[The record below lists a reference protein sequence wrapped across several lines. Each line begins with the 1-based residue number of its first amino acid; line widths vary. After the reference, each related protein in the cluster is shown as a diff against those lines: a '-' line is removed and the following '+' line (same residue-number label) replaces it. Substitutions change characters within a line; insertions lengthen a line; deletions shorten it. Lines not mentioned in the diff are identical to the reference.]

1 MIYHSTLDYHVTNS
15 NTFSS
20 MKHPPQF
27 MSPLSLGYFGVELVK
42 GGGGGGGKTRFGDR
56 GLPKSP
62 ARNLAREPIVH
73 ARKKFEKI

>member
-1 MIYHSTLDYHVTNS
+1 
-15 NTFSS
+15 
-20 MKHPPQF
+20 

-42 GGGGGGGKTRFGDR
+42 GGGGGGGGGKTRFGDR

-73 ARKKFEKI
+73 AWKKFEKI